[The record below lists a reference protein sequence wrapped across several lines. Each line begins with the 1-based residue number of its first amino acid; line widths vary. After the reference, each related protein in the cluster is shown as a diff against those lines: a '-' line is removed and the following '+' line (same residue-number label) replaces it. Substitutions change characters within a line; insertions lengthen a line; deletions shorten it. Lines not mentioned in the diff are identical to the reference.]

1 MIHRCDCDEHSDNRA
16 GAQVSPPA
24 PALQR
29 VRIDESVRSRAAE
42 AENVAMLEFLFSAN
56 AVSVDEGAGSR
67 FEIDDV
73 VTAARVSDER
83 MTIGDV
89 RSGDFQR

>member
-1 MIHRCDCDEHSDNRA
+1 MIHRCDCDEYRDNRA

-24 PALQR
+24 PALHR
-29 VRIDESVRSRAAE
+29 VRIDESVRCRAAE
-42 AENVAMLEFLFSAN
+42 AENVAMLEFLLSAN
-56 AVSVDEGAGSR
+56 AVSVDERTGSR

-83 MTIGDV
+83 MSSSDV
-89 RSGDFQR
+89 RVGDL

>member
-1 MIHRCDCDEHSDNRA
+1 MIHRCDCDKYGDNRA

-29 VRIDESVRSRAAE
+29 VGIDESVRCRAAE
-42 AENVAMLEFLFSAN
+42 AENVAMLEFLLSAN
-56 AVSVDEGAGSR
+56 AVSVHEGAGSR

-89 RSGDFQR
+89 RVGDL